1 MWHLTC
7 GDLAA
12 DSVRRLLGEGNGE
25 AVRVLRDDLAVGP
38 LADIESS
45 LCAERAAFWG
55 GVWPAALTPRP
66 DFTAGISD
74 DAEWLAGLAS
84 QSRSV
89 TVWHGDSASEQL
101 MLTRVAAALEG
112 SALPFREVACGSGDS
127 RVGSRMAVS
136 MHAPDALATLYRPR
150 IVEPARL
157 ADLASQWCAVV
168 QENAAIRRWANGRFA
183 GEDYEA
189 IDRELATAC
198 RTDWMPLARAMAQVM
213 GHCDGFFPTDL
224 FLYWRAR
231 ELAERGIIELSDS
244 AAADYSRVQARRIAA
259 S

>member
-12 DSVRRLLGEGNGE
+12 DSVRQLLGEDNGE
-25 AVRVLRDDLAVGP
+25 TVRVLRDDLAVGP
-38 LADIESS
+38 LADIESPP
-45 LCAERAAFWG
+45 CAERVAFWE
-55 GVWPAALTPRP
+55 GVWPAALASRP
-66 DFTAGISD
+66 DFAAGLAN

-84 QSRSV
+84 QPRPV

-101 MLTRVAAALEG
+101 MLARVAAALEG
-112 SALPFREVACGSGDS
+112 SALSFREVRCGSGDS
-127 RVGSRMAVS
+127 CVGSRMAVS
-136 MHAPDALATLYRPR
+136 MHAPDALAALYRPR

-157 ADLASQWCAVV
+157 AELASQWRAVV

-183 GEDYEA
+183 GERYEA

-198 RTDWMPLARAMAQVM
+198 HTDWMPLARAMAQVM

-231 ELAERGIIELSDS
+231 ELAERGAIELSDY
-244 AAADYSRVQARRIAA
+244 AAADYSRVQARRIVVG
-259 S
+259 